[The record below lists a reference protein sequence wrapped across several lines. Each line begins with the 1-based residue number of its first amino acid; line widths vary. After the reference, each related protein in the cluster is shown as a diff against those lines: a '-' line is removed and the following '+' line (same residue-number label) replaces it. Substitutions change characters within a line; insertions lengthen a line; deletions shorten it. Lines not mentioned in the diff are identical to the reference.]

1 MAGKLSERQQRF
13 IDAYLVDPNA
23 TKAALAAGYSP
34 KTARSVGSENLTKP
48 DIQAELAARRA
59 KATAVAGLT
68 LQAHLDRLNE
78 LAGQA
83 ADSEQ
88 FGPAVSAEISRG
100 KASGFYVERR
110 EHTGPNGG
118 PFRVVIEREGRRR
131 KE

>member
-1 MAGKLSERQQRF
+1 MALSERQQRF
-13 IDAYLVDPNA
+13 VDAYLTNPNA
-23 TKAALAAGYSP
+23 TKAAVAAGYSA
-34 KTARSVGSENLTKP
+34 KTAYSAGGRLLKNVEVSTALQHARS
-48 DIQAELAARRA
+48 QASAI
-59 KATAVAGLT
+59 AGLT